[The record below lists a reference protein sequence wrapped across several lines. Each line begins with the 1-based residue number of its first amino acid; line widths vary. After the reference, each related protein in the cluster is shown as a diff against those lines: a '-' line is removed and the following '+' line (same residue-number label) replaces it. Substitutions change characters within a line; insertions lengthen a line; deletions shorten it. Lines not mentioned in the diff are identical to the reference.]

1 MKLSIVG
8 YGNLGKSL
16 ERAINSQKDLELVAI
31 YSRRN
36 LDNGK
41 YRPLSEIERDDETD
55 VMLIALGSYSDV
67 REQAQR
73 LAKFDTVDSFDT
85 HAAMD
90 VYKQELTKLNKN
102 RLALVGLGWD
112 PGLLSIAR
120 GCMSLGNDVV
130 TVWGRG
136 ISQGHSNAA
145 RSIDGVIDAVQFT
158 VPKPNYERL
167 IKNGETDVKKLHDR
181 VCYVACVES
190 DKDSIAR
197 QIKSMPDYFDGY
209 DVTVNF
215 VSPMEVR
222 ELKKDTRHCGQ
233 VYCTGKGYNAKTSI
247 ELDCNTEL
255 TAQVMLHYARALPQ
269 LKKDGFRGALDAFD
283 IPLRYVAHRGL
294 I

>member
-16 ERAINSQKDLELVAI
+16 ERAINGQNDLELIAI

-36 LDNGK
+36 LDNAR

-67 REQAQR
+67 REHAQK

-85 HAAMD
+85 HAVMD

-120 GCMSLGNDVV
+120 GCLSLGNDVV

-136 ISQGHSNAA
+136 ISQGHSNAI

-158 VPKPNYERL
+158 IPKANYETL
-167 IKNGETDVKKLHDR
+167 VTNGETDVRKLHDR
-181 VCYVACVES
+181 LCYVACVES
-190 DKDSIAR
+190 DKESVER
-197 QIKSMPDYFDGY
+197 QIKNMPDYFDGY

-233 VYCTGKGYNAKTSI
+233 VYCMGKGYKAKTSI
-247 ELDCNTEL
+247 KLDCNTEL
-255 TAQVMLHYARALPQ
+255 TAQVMLRYARALPQ
-269 LKKDGFRGALDAFD
+269 LKKDGYLGALDAFD